1 MHRRV
6 RLIGPLFLAVI
17 LLAWAVTAY
26 VRSARDRD
34 GAVRGSGTIET
45 EQVVI
50 ASKVP
55 GRIARLHAREGDRVR
70 RGMPLVTIEGRELL
84 AQIDQARAGV
94 ETARA
99 RVAQAEAALALQRRQ
114 VEAQIAQA
122 EAALAGARS
131 RLRQASEGR
140 DLAAAQTAL
149 QVRQAEAAFAAA
161 AENSRAAQATLD
173 RAAQELRRLEAL
185 HGEGAAS
192 RQQLETAQAVY
203 EVARAQYVAA
213 RETAAQAEAALRLA
227 RDNLRLVRLREEE
240 VSAARSQVA
249 QAEAAL
255 RQLETQRENLVVTA
269 PIDGTVL
276 SRHAGEGEIVA
287 AGAPILTLAELHEVW
302 VRLYIPLPQLG
313 AITLGQR
320 ADVTTDALPGRTF
333 AGRVTEIAQQ
343 AEFTPSNV
351 QTREERVKLVFAV
364 KVALANPDGVLKPGM
379 PVDAAIITR

>member
-1 MHRRV
+1 
-6 RLIGPLFLAVI
+6 
-17 LLAWAVTAY
+17 
-26 VRSARDRD
+26 
-34 GAVRGSGTIET
+34 
-45 EQVVI
+45 
-50 ASKVP
+50 
-55 GRIARLHAREGDRVR
+55 
-70 RGMPLVTIEGRELL
+70 
-84 AQIDQARAGV
+84 
-94 ETARA
+94 
-99 RVAQAEAALALQRRQ
+99 
-114 VEAQIAQA
+114 
-122 EAALAGARS
+122 
-131 RLRQASEGR
+131 
-140 DLAAAQTAL
+140 
-149 QVRQAEAAFAAA
+149 
-161 AENSRAAQATLD
+161 
-173 RAAQELRRLEAL
+173 
-185 HGEGAAS
+185 
-192 RQQLETAQAVY
+192 
-203 EVARAQYVAA
+203 
-213 RETAAQAEAALRLA
+213 QAEAALRLA
-227 RDNLRLVRLREEE
+227 RAGEEM
-240 VSAARSQVA
+240 VAARRADVAAARAQVA